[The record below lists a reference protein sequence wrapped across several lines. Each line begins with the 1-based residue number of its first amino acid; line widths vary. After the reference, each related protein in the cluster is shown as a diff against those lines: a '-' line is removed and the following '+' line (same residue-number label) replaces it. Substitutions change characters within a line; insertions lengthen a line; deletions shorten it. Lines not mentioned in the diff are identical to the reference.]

1 MKVLLKKS
9 FIFLAIFIAICYLA
23 SSISGWLKPVQFP
36 YFSIIAFPFPF
47 FFIALIVCIIILFFV
62 YKKLA
67 VLLLILLPVGWLGI
81 GNTIAVHFPK
91 KWDNSKNSTTLRIL
105 TWNVMNFDD
114 LAFQGTHKS
123 NNRIG
128 MLKLIENYQ
137 PDIICFQEYKSVE
150 NGKRRT
156 SVRRELDSIG
166 YHYYFVTKDLYY
178 LNPKNG
184 REIIGGVAIFSK
196 TPLADTLS
204 TPIRFDN
211 VVHEHLCKAT
221 VQLKGKPINIY
232 TAHLASYALGL
243 HDSITIIND
252 YGNDTTIADT
262 IRPDMAGRLARTEKL
277 HYDQIALINTI
288 MQKDTTASIFCGDI
302 NTTPGSYNYRFFKG
316 EKQDAFLQK
325 GFGFGTTYNKLL
337 ATLRIDVCFAD
348 QRFEVLQCKVPSK
361 MYSDHYPVVT
371 DIRWK

>member
-1 MKVLLKKS
+1 MKIFLRKA
-9 FIFLAIFIAICYLA
+9 FIFITIIVAVCYLVSA
-23 SSISGWLKPVQFP
+23 ISGWLKPEQYP

-47 FFIALIVCIIILFFV
+47 FLIALVVCIIMLFFV
-62 YKKLA
+62 HKKLA
-67 VLLLILLPVGWLGI
+67 IILLFLLPVGWLSI
-81 GNTIAVHFPK
+81 GNTIALQFPK
-91 KWDNSKNSTTLRIL
+91 KWNNSKDIHTLRML

-114 LAFQGTHKS
+114 LAFQGTNKS

-128 MLKLIENYQ
+128 MLKLIEQYQ

-156 SVRRELDSIG
+156 SVRKELDSIG
-166 YHYYFVTKDLYY
+166 YPYHFVTKDLYY
-178 LNPKNG
+178 YNPKNG

-196 TPLADTLS
+196 LPLFDTVS

-211 VVHEHLCKAT
+211 VVHEHLCKAK
-221 VQLKGKPINIY
+221 VQLHGKPINIY

-262 IRPDMAGRLARTEKL
+262 LRPDMAGRLARTEKL
-277 HYDQIALINTI
+277 HSEQIALINAI
-288 MQKDTTASIFCGDI
+288 MDKDTTASIFCGDI
-302 NTTPGSYNYRFFKG
+302 NTTPGSYNYRFFKR
-316 EKQDAFLQK
+316 EKQDAFLEK

-337 ATLRIDVCFAD
+337 STLRIDVCFAD
-348 QRFEVLQCKVPSK
+348 THFKVLQCKVPSK

-371 DIRWK
+371 DLQWK

>member
-1 MKVLLKKS
+1 M
-9 FIFLAIFIAICYLA
+9 
-23 SSISGWLKPVQFP
+23 
-36 YFSIIAFPFPF
+36 
-47 FFIALIVCIIILFFV
+47 LFFV
-62 YKKLA
+62 HKKLA
-67 VLLLILLPVGWLGI
+67 IILLFLLPVGWLSI
-81 GNTIAVHFPK
+81 GNTIALQFPK
-91 KWDNSKNSTTLRIL
+91 KWNNSKDIHTLRML

-114 LAFQGTHKS
+114 LAFQGTNKS

-128 MLKLIENYQ
+128 MLKLIEQYQ

-156 SVRRELDSIG
+156 SVRKELDSIG
-166 YHYYFVTKDLYY
+166 YPYHFVTKDLYY
-178 LNPKNG
+178 YNPKNG

-196 TPLADTLS
+196 LPLFDTVS

-211 VVHEHLCKAT
+211 VVHEHLCKAK
-221 VQLKGKPINIY
+221 VQLHGKPINIY

-262 IRPDMAGRLARTEKL
+262 LRPDMAGRLARTEKL
-277 HYDQIALINTI
+277 HSEQIALINAI
-288 MQKDTTASIFCGDI
+288 MDKDTTASIFCGDI
-302 NTTPGSYNYRFFKG
+302 NTTPGSYNYRFFKR
-316 EKQDAFLQK
+316 EKQDAFLEK

-337 ATLRIDVCFAD
+337 STLRIDVCFAD
-348 QRFEVLQCKVPSK
+348 THFKVLQCKVPSK

-371 DIRWK
+371 DLQWK

>member
-1 MKVLLKKS
+1 M
-9 FIFLAIFIAICYLA
+9 
-23 SSISGWLKPVQFP
+23 
-36 YFSIIAFPFPF
+36 
-47 FFIALIVCIIILFFV
+47 
-62 YKKLA
+62 
-67 VLLLILLPVGWLGI
+67 
-81 GNTIAVHFPK
+81 
-91 KWDNSKNSTTLRIL
+91 L

-114 LAFQGTHKS
+114 LAFQGTNKS

-128 MLKLIENYQ
+128 MLKLIEQYQ

-156 SVRRELDSIG
+156 SVRKELDSIG
-166 YHYYFVTKDLYY
+166 YPYHFVTKDLYY
-178 LNPKNG
+178 YNPKNG

-196 TPLADTLS
+196 LPLFDTVS

-211 VVHEHLCKAT
+211 VVHEHLCKAK
-221 VQLKGKPINIY
+221 VQLHGKPINIY

-262 IRPDMAGRLARTEKL
+262 LRPDMAGRLARTEKL
-277 HYDQIALINTI
+277 HSEQIALINAI
-288 MQKDTTASIFCGDI
+288 MDKDTTASIFCGDI
-302 NTTPGSYNYRFFKG
+302 NTTPGSYNYRFFKR
-316 EKQDAFLQK
+316 EKQDAFLEK

-337 ATLRIDVCFAD
+337 STLRIDVCFAD
-348 QRFEVLQCKVPSK
+348 THFKVLQCKVPSK

-371 DIRWK
+371 DLQWK

>member
-1 MKVLLKKS
+1 MKIFLRKA
-9 FIFLAIFIAICYLA
+9 FIFFTIVSTICYVA
-23 SSISGWLKPVQFP
+23 SAISGWLKPEQFP
-36 YFSIIAFPFPF
+36 YFSIIAIPFPF
-47 FFIALIVCIIILFFV
+47 FFIAMIICIIILFFLH
-62 YKKLA
+62 KKLA
-67 VLLLILLPVGWLGI
+67 IILLFLLPVGWLGI
-81 GNTIAVHFPK
+81 VNIFALNVPK
-91 KWDNSKNSTTLRIL
+91 KWNNSKSSNTLRLL

-114 LAFQGTHKS
+114 LAFQGTNKS

-128 MLKLIENYQ
+128 MLKLIESFQ
-137 PDIICFQEYKSVE
+137 PDIVCLQEYKSVE

-166 YHYYFVTKDLYY
+166 YHYHFVTKDLYY

-196 TPLADTLS
+196 TPLTDTVS

-232 TAHLASYALGL
+232 TAHLASFALGL
-243 HDSITIIND
+243 HDSITIITD

-288 MQKDTTASIFCGDI
+288 MSKDTTASLFCGDL
-302 NTTPGSYNYRFFKG
+302 NATPGSYNYRFFKG

-337 ATLRIDVCFAD
+337 STLRIDVCFVD
-348 QRFEVLQCKVPSK
+348 HQFEVIQCKVPSR
-361 MYSDHYPVVT
+361 MFSDHYPVVT